1 MHQNSNFEKKLC
13 YFLQIIF
20 TRMHKNSNKKKYI
33 FFFINVI
40 HTHAPEFKG
49 APSVE
54 SKAVPNSA
62 KKADVHVA
70 LEIFLP
76 NRINAR
82 NGTNFTFKYNRNAL
96 LEAVVVSNPT
106 D

>member
-1 MHQNSNFEKKLC
+1 
-13 YFLQIIF
+13 
-20 TRMHKNSNKKKYI
+20 MHKKSNKKKYI
-33 FFFINVI
+33 FFFINNI

-96 LEAVVVSNPT
+96 LEAVVVSNPI

>member
-1 MHQNSNFEKKLC
+1 MHQNS
-13 YFLQIIF
+13 I
-20 TRMHKNSNKKKYI
+20 KKKI
-33 FFFINVI
+33 VLFFINNI
-40 HTHAPEFKG
+40 HMHAPEFKG

-76 NRINAR
+76 NKINAR
-82 NGTNFTFKYNRNAL
+82 NGTNFTFKYNRKAL
-96 LEAVVVSNPT
+96 LEAVVVSNPI